1 MNTANNKTGLF
12 AKKQYEYQLLV
23 DGIVLEQNIFT
34 PANNEGDPIF
44 SGFSS
49 SSSCFTTSN
58 TSSTSWGSGNNTFAS
73 SLCTYD
79 ESTSAAYMQAK
90 NPGIGSI
97 QLAPGN
103 LFTGTF
109 KFNGIF
115 QQTGTVSF
123 GQKFT
128 YTARPTALKL
138 YYKAEIGTV
147 TAAGTSTYINVDEQ
161 DQASIVVCITDWSNR
176 HATTAGKGT
185 PSGVWNPATKV
196 GLSAEEKIIAY
207 GVVYPSQTVKDM
219 TELIIPLNYYD
230 NSSGALTG
238 NYTIVISCATSRY
251 GDYLN
256 GCAGNSLYVKDFEW
270 VY

>member
-1 MNTANNKTGLF
+1 
-12 AKKQYEYQLLV
+12 
-23 DGIVLEQNIFT
+23 
-34 PANNEGDPIF
+34 
-44 SGFSS
+44 
-49 SSSCFTTSN
+49 
-58 TSSTSWGSGNNTFAS
+58 
-73 SLCTYD
+73 
-79 ESTSAAYMQAK
+79 MQAK

-219 TELIIPLNYYD
+219 TELIFPLTYYD
-230 NSSGALTG
+230 NSSGAPTG